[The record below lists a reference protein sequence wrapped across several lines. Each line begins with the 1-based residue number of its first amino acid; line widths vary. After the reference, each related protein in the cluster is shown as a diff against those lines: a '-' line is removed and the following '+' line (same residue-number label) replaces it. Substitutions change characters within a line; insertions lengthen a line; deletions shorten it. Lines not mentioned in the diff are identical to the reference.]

1 MDSLQ
6 IEIDSSQVDPSCV
19 RFIYRSE
26 PLPGSKQYLVN
37 IRKND
42 IEPEMLSY
50 ADFSSVVDPKEKQ
63 VRNWVF
69 WLGHIVSRFCDPND
83 CKGLCWVINDVQSI
97 AVTDS
102 GFLITGR
109 CSQWIGKEK
118 G

>member
-1 MDSLQ
+1 MDGLL
-6 IEIDSSQVDPSCV
+6 IEIDSSQVTPACV

-26 PLPGSKQYLVN
+26 PLPGSKQYVVK

-42 IEPEMLSY
+42 IDDEMLSY
-50 ADFSSVVDPKEKQ
+50 AEFSSVVAPTEKQ

-83 CKGLCWVINDVQSI
+83 CKGLCWVINDVHSI
-97 AVTDS
+97 NETDS

-109 CSQWIGKEK
+109 CSPWIGKDQ
-118 G
+118 